1 MNVPPLLVI
10 VGPTASGKS
19 DLAMQVAREHNGE
32 IICADSRTVY
42 KGMDIGT
49 AKPSREDQ
57 AEIPHHLLDIVEPSE
72 SFSAARFKELAN
84 KAISD
89 ISNRG
94 KLPIMVGGSGLYIDA
109 VIFDYQFGDMADESV
124 RRHLQQLTIPELQQ
138 ICRDKNIKMPIN
150 ALNKRHLMRAI
161 ELGGLPERT
170 TVLRPNT
177 LVVGISTDKEIL
189 QKRVIDRVYAMI
201 TAGILGETERLGAQ
215 YGWDAEA
222 MTGNIYRVFHEVLE
236 GTLTQDEA
244 VEVVS
249 RSDMRLAKR
258 QKTWFQRNP
267 YIVWGNNEELRE
279 RINSFLTVVKR

>member
-32 IICADSRTVY
+32 IICADSRTIY
-42 KGMDIGT
+42 RGMDIGT
-49 AKPSREDQ
+49 AKPSREDR
-57 AEIPHHLLDIVEPSE
+57 AEIQHHLLDIVEPSE
-72 SFSAARFKELAN
+72 PFSAARFKELAN

-109 VIFDYQFGDMADESV
+109 VIFDYQFGDMADKSA
-124 RRHLQQLTIPELQQ
+124 RRHLQQLTIQDLQQ
-138 ICRDKNIKMPIN
+138 ICRDKNIKMPTN
-150 ALNKRHLMRAI
+150 ALNKRHLIRAI

-170 TVLRPNT
+170 TVIRPNT

-189 QKRVIDRVYAMI
+189 QKRVIDRAHAMI
-201 TAGILGETERLGAQ
+201 TAGILEETERLGAK

-244 VEVVS
+244 VEVVA

-267 YIVWGNNEELRE
+267 YIVWGNTQELRE
-279 RINSFLTVVKR
+279 HINSFLTVVKR